1 MRLSGKV
8 VIVTGAGQGVGAAA
22 AQRFAEEGAA
32 VVCADINGGTAARTA
47 AVIAQQG
54 GSAIP
59 VTADVSTAEG
69 NQRMAERAGVRVRR
83 PRRAACQRR
92 HPGHGRAEDTSAD
105 DWDRMH
111 ATNLRGVFLGIKA
124 CLPAL
129 RARGGAPS

>member
-47 AVIAQQG
+47 AAIAEQG

-69 NQRMAERAGVRVRR
+69 NQRMAQRAVS
-83 PRRAACQRR
+83 
-92 HPGHGRAEDTSAD
+92 E
-105 DWDRMH
+105 
-111 ATNLRGVFLGIKA
+111 F
-124 CLPAL
+124 
-129 RARGGAPS
+129 GGARCRSFPSAILAPEMSPHLPCRRRGLR